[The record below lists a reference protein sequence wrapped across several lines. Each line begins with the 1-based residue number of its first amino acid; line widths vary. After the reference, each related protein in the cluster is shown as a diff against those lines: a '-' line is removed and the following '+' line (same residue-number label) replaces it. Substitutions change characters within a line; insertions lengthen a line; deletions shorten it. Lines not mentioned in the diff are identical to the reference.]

1 MKRSKALLMIAV
13 SLLLVFLPVA
23 MSGAVFAQTSGYTIT
38 QVNHQIQVLY
48 SGQVII
54 QDTVYVSGQ
63 VTNGFT
69 VGLPAQYS
77 AEILNAVAYDSTH
90 IYQVTLGAQ
99 LGSQSGFYGAE
110 VNFNG
115 QTPSVFTVAFVLSSA
130 TLTQEST
137 GSYTLNFP
145 AYPGLTESV
154 GSCNVTLTFPS
165 IPTSIVITK
174 TDGTV
179 NTENYVTPNL
189 PAYTFSP
196 ASASF
201 QLSNETIQKAE
212 ITNLDRQISFDP
224 TGQVSASDTYRIV
237 NNGTSSM
244 QTFLLD
250 LPSNAKNVAI
260 KDAAGNSLAIAGN
273 SIVNGALQ
281 ENTTLITVVA
291 TDQSTTL
298 TASYN
303 LPAATIKGSQY
314 TISNFELFPYLNY
327 FVEQASV
334 TFNPPQGA
342 TIVTPQL
349 SSIDVSSTLTRS
361 AFQDTLTLTGNG
373 ISFLNYILSQSNTI
387 QFAYTYNPIWVSF
400 MPTFW
405 LSFIAVIGC
414 IGAVVYQKRK
424 PGEKQPVS
432 FRKVK
437 ASTPKPIAE
446 ASVAQEATSPEPRPV
461 TATAQRLTSM
471 NVREFTES
479 YEDKKR
485 LHGEIRSL
493 DQRAQKG
500 KIPRRQYKVQRAAIE
515 SRLETLSRNTEK
527 TKEILRNSG
536 GVYPDL
542 IKQLDSAE
550 EDLSEAE
557 EDIKNLEDQQ
567 SRGEISLEAYK
578 KDIGDYQKHRDKTES
593 TLNGIL
599 LRLREK
605 SR

>member
-1 MKRSKALLMIAV
+1 MIAV
-13 SLLLVFLPVA
+13 SLLLFFLPVA
-23 MSGAVFAQTSGYTIT
+23 MSVTVFAQTSGYTIT
-38 QVNHQIQVLY
+38 KVNHQIQVLY
-48 SGQVII
+48 SGQVVI

-63 VTNGFT
+63 VSDGFT
-69 VGLPAQYS
+69 IGLPAQYS
-77 AEILNAVAYDSTH
+77 ADILNAVAYDSTH
-90 IYQVTLGAQ
+90 IYEVNLGVQ
-99 LGSQSGFYGAE
+99 LGDKSGFYGAE

-115 QTPSVFTVAFVLSSA
+115 QTPSIFTVAFVLSSA
-130 TLTQEST
+130 ILTQVNT
-137 GSYTLNFP
+137 GSYALSFP
-145 AYPGLTESV
+145 AYPSLTENV

-165 IPTSIVITK
+165 TPTSIVISK
-174 TDGTV
+174 TDGSVATA
-179 NTENYVTPNL
+179 TYVTLNL

-201 QLSNETIQKAE
+201 QLNSETIQQAE
-212 ITNLDRQISFDP
+212 ITNLDRQISIDP
-224 TGQVSASDTYRIV
+224 TGKVSASDTYRIV
-237 NNGTSSM
+237 NNETSSM
-244 QTFLLD
+244 HSFILD

-260 KDAAGNSLAIAGN
+260 KDATGTQLAIASN
-273 SIVNGALQ
+273 SVINGALQ

-291 TDQSTTL
+291 TGQSTTL

-303 LPAATIKGSQY
+303 LPSATIKGSQY
-314 TISNFELFPYLNY
+314 TISNFVLLPYINY
-327 FVEQASV
+327 YVEQASF

-342 TIVTPQL
+342 KIVTPQL

-361 AFQDTLTLTGNG
+361 VFQDTLTLTGNG
-373 ISFLNYILSQSNTI
+373 ISFLNYILPQGNII
-387 QFAYTYNPIWVSF
+387 QFSYSYNPIWVSF

-405 LSFIAVIGC
+405 LSFVAVIGC

-424 PGEKQPVS
+424 PGEKQPAT

-437 ASTPKPIAE
+437 TSTPKPIVETSAG
-446 ASVAQEATSPEPRPV
+446 QEATSAEPRPV
-461 TATAQRLTSM
+461 TAPGQHLTSM

-485 LHGEIRSL
+485 LHADIRSL

-515 SRLETLSRNTEK
+515 SRLETLSRNTER

-578 KDIGDYQKHRDKTES
+578 RDIGDYQKHRDKAES

-605 SR
+605 AR